1 MATFKNLSKKK
12 TTKQNNLPY
21 RKKAVQTFITRL
33 KSWVNYVCLS
43 SNVANQLFV
52 YLAPPRGPGPYACL
66 DCERGHTGQDPAKP
80 RWDTRLRVLKCVR
93 ASICYD

>member
-1 MATFKNLSKKK
+1 MCVYPLMLPTSSLSIS
-12 TTKQNNLPY
+12 P
-21 RKKAVQTFITRL
+21 
-33 KSWVNYVCLS
+33 
-43 SNVANQLFV
+43 
-52 YLAPPRGPGPYACL
+52 PPRGPGPYACL